1 MIEATEKI
9 YEKRY
14 KMRDEMNKKISS
26 HQNHFK
32 PLMTKLILIL
42 SLTLAKSAFAGPY
55 KVGNG
60 DIGADLSAFEM
71 VHIGKL
77 KDSQK
82 LAANLLKQLNIKQL
96 PALELLTPEV
106 EKSDLYL
113 IKPELTEARLKE
125 LGQWDQESGHHVY
138 ARTLARPHAA
148 TRFFRQ
154 ALELSDQKLIALH
167 IHEGLHRALPKVIR
181 ENETIVAKITNLI
194 TTPDMTF
201 DTLKRE
207 LPKIHS
213 IFDVASDPSDMAQSQ
228 KFLPSYIR
236 FGVSD
241 YSKPDENQ
249 PNRRLPISR
258 RYRFGTMLYPFEDYN
273 YLSVIGFGFDT
284 SIIELND
291 DASNFFGPFS
301 LTVKGKIWRLGKFD
315 VSGFARGTFNTFSA
329 EKIEQSLEG
338 RDYLTL
344 GLDFKKRKNK
354 YYFHHGIEFLTE
366 SEVKTSNRKYL
377 IGNIGKFWLKSGRH
391 FNRHFT
397 VGGRAEIMYL
407 DSFGVRGDG
416 LNINKSG
423 SQFLTIGPDLNYKNK
438 DYEIQLLGKYLMNTA
453 EDDEYNYINDLFD
466 NGQGQWQWT
475 LNYQLMF

>member
-1 MIEATEKI
+1 MKSRHYILFFAL
-9 YEKRY
+9 YLFC
-14 KMRDEMNKKISS
+14 S
-26 HQNHFK
+26 
-32 PLMTKLILIL
+32 KLQ
-42 SLTLAKSAFAGPY
+42 AGPY

-60 DIGADLSAFEM
+60 DVGTDLAAFEQ

-77 KDSQK
+77 KETQK
-82 LAANLLKQLNIKQL
+82 KAALLLKQLNTKQL
-96 PALELLTPEV
+96 PSLELLEPEV
-106 EKSDLYL
+106 EKADLYL
-113 IKPELTEARLKE
+113 VKHELSEAKLKE
-125 LGQWDQESGHHVY
+125 LGQWDENSGHHVY

-154 ALELSDQKLIALH
+154 AMELSEQKLIALH

-181 ENETIVAKITNLI
+181 ENEEAVAKITSLL

-213 IFDVASDPSDMAQSQ
+213 LFDVGSEPSDVAQTQ
-228 KFLPSYIR
+228 RYLPSHIN
-236 FGVSD
+236 FGVSE
-241 YSKPDENQ
+241 YSEPNENQ
-249 PNRRLPISR
+249 PNRRLPVSR

-273 YLSVIGFGFDT
+273 YLSNIGFGFDT

-301 LTVKGKIWRLGKFD
+301 LTVRGKFWRLGKFD
-315 VSGFARGTFNTFSA
+315 VSGFAKGTFNTFSA
-329 EKIEQSLEG
+329 EKVEQSLQG

-344 GLDFKKRKNK
+344 GFDFKKRKNK
-354 YYFHHGIEFLTE
+354 YYFHHGIEFITN

-377 IGNIGKFWLKSGRH
+377 IGNIGKFWLKTGRH

-397 VGGRAEIMYL
+397 LGAQAEIMYL

-416 LNINKSG
+416 LNINKGG
-423 SQFLTIGPDLNYKNK
+423 SQFLSLGPDLNYKNK
-438 DYEIQLLGKYLMNTA
+438 DYEVQIIGKYLMDTA
-453 EDDEYNYINDLFD
+453 DDDEYNYINDLFD
-466 NGQGQWQWT
+466 NGQGQWLWT
-475 LNYQLMF
+475 LNYKLNF